1 MTFFKVVWITL
12 KQQFV
17 LSIYQIIVSHLIG
30 STGYFLN
37 IDKGEICFF
46 FKSKSQ
52 EGIFSQSLAWNTIF
66 RLYMKDQLNTEF
78 NHGMGQH
85 YIMWCKFICSSTYQY
100 PLQVNFSSKHS
111 PVPDV
116 FSLIVISDLLPSGIV
131 IHAAQIVNQTLSKL
145 CPCRKVVKPA
155 FRRLFYRSDNFP
167 SNDSY
172 YINTVDQ
179 IIIRLSLTFY
189 SVNYRVR
196 NAQFWII
203 DKIQSAKLIWN
214 QLFSWAIAFG
224 SNEVP
229 H

>member
-1 MTFFKVVWITL
+1 MFFSKVCP
-12 KQQFV
+12 KRGF
-17 LSIYQIIVSHLIG
+17 LSQL
-30 STGYFLN
+30 
-37 IDKGEICFF
+37 
-46 FKSKSQ
+46 
-52 EGIFSQSLAWNTIF
+52 LAGNTIF

-85 YIMWCKFICSSTYQY
+85 YIMWCKFICSSTYQH

-116 FSLIVISDLLPSGIV
+116 ISLIVISDLVQSGIV
-131 IHAAQIVNQTLSKL
+131 IHAARIVNQTLGKL
-145 CPCRKVVKPA
+145 CPCRKLVKSA
-155 FRRLFYRSDNFP
+155 FRRLFYRSDYFP

-179 IIIRLSLTFY
+179 IIICLSLTFY
-189 SVNYRVR
+189 SLNYRVR

-214 QLFSWAIAFG
+214 QLS
-224 SNEVP
+224 S
-229 H
+229 